1 MSTTIESKYRQLK
14 VPELKDLLVK
24 KGLPVSG
31 KKEELVARLLAAED
45 KKIVEPISQTP
56 KSNSMATST
65 NTISTRKSSI
75 DNIINKVSMETT
87 TLHTEGKNDDTDLF
101 DKDLNLISADITS
114 GIDND
119 FWDNITTDIT
129 IPKDGEFDSLI
140 SPFSPSLSVTSIK
153 DLSPEKAKSEIPE
166 TTKGSNNVT
175 NVEAKNSVETTN
187 DDAKTSKA
195 EPSSP
200 NSDNIVKPSG
210 FTCKKIVFDN
220 APKIKSPQLPS
231 KEADLATELERRKK
245 RAERFGVGLSDSD
258 KKLQRAAR
266 FGTTVSN
273 PLDSPLTAPRL
284 PNRKPSIVENEEKLK
299 KRAERFGLDISE
311 SSTNTTNTL
320 SEEEKKRKRAERFGL
335 NASPN
340 SVSNS
345 INEED
350 KKKRRAERLSINT
363 SGEPTNKKVKT

>member
-1 MSTTIESKYRQLK
+1 MSTVETKYRQLK
-14 VPELKDLLVK
+14 VPELKDLLLK

-45 KKIVEPISQTP
+45 KKIVEPINQTP
-56 KSNSMATST
+56 KSNTMATSS
-65 NTISTRKSSI
+65 STRKSSI

-87 TLHTEGKNDDTDLF
+87 SEVKNDDTDLF
-101 DKDLNLISADITS
+101 DKDLNLISADIAS

-119 FWDNITTDIT
+119 FWDNITTDIN
-129 IPKDGEFDSLI
+129 IPKDSEFDSLI
-140 SPFSPSLSVTSIK
+140 SPFSPSSVTSIK
-153 DLSPEKAKSEIPE
+153 DLSPEKSKTEMPE
-166 TTKGSNNVT
+166 SIKGSNNVT
-175 NVEAKNSVETTN
+175 NVEAKNSAETMKS
-187 DDAKTSKA
+187 DAKASKA
-195 EPSSP
+195 ESSSSI
-200 NSDNIVKPSG
+200 SDNIVKPSG

-220 APKIKSPQLPS
+220 SPTITSPQLPS
-231 KEADLATELERRKK
+231 KDADLATELERRKK
-245 RAERFGVGLSDSD
+245 RAERFGVELSDSD

-266 FGTTVSN
+266 FGTTVTN
-273 PLDSPLTAPRL
+273 PLDAPLTAPRL
-284 PNRKPSIVENEEKLK
+284 PNRKLSIVENEEKLK
-299 KRAERFGLDISE
+299 KRAERFGLDKSE

-350 KKKRRAERLSINT
+350 KKKRRAERLSINQ
-363 SGEPTNKKVKT
+363 